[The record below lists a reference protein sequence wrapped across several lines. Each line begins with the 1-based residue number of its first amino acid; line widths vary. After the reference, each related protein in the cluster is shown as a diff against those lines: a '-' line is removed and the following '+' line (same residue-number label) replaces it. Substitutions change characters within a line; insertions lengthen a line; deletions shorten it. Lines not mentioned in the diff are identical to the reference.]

1 MQCLKTITLEKLA
14 RILDAELV
22 GIGTIE
28 VSRISPLDTAGPD
41 DLSFLSDRKLVKT
54 AAGTRASAIIV
65 SERDR
70 ERIPGKALL
79 VVKDPYVAFA
89 KAQTFFCPRLVS
101 SGEKTPLA
109 FVHPT
114 AIIGENVALYP
125 FVSIGK
131 GARIG
136 KGSILFSHVSVGE
149 NASVGEQ
156 CILHSGVKI
165 YDTCVLGNRIILHAG
180 AVVGSDGFGYAWDGN
195 EHLKIP
201 QTGRVVVGDDVEI
214 GANTTID
221 RGALGDTVIG
231 KGAKID
237 NLVQIAHNVKVGEHA
252 ILVAQ
257 VGIAGSTEIGRGV
270 TLAGQ
275 VGVAGHIRLGDGVQV
290 AAQSGVHKSLKGGEI
305 VAGTPPMPIRLALRV
320 GAVFPHLPDIWQ
332 KLKWVI
338 KKLDEIEKRLSNLES
353 RGQK

>member
-1 MQCLKTITLEKLA
+1 MGFLKPLKMNNMSMQCLKTITLEKLA

-28 VSRISPLDTAGPD
+28 VSKISPLDTAGPG
-41 DLSFLSDRKLVKT
+41 DLSFLSDRRLVKT
-54 AAGTRASAIIV
+54 AAGTKASAIIV

-70 ERIPGKALL
+70 KRIPGKALL
-79 VVKDPYVAFA
+79 VVKEPYVAFA

-101 SGEKTPLA
+101 SGEKNPLA

-125 FVSIGK
+125 FVSVGK

-136 KGSILFSHVSVGE
+136 KGSILFPHVSVGE

-156 CILHSGVKI
+156 CILHSGVKL
-165 YDTCVLGNRIILHAG
+165 YNTCVLGNRVILHAG

-201 QTGRVVVGDDVEI
+201 QTGRVVVGDDVEM

-237 NLVQIAHNVKVGEHA
+237 NLVQIAHNVKVGEYA

-270 TLAGQ
+270 ILAGQ
-275 VGVAGHIRLGDGVQV
+275 VGVWC
-290 AAQSGVHKSLKGGEI
+290 
-305 VAGTPPMPIRLALRV
+305 P
-320 GAVFPHLPDIWQ
+320 Q
-332 KLKWVI
+332 KP
-338 KKLDEIEKRLSNLES
+338 EGRRN
-353 RGQK
+353 RGRNPTHAD

>member
-1 MQCLKTITLEKLA
+1 MQHLKTITLENLA
-14 RILDAELV
+14 RLLDAKLV
-22 GIGTIE
+22 GDGTIE

-41 DLSFLSDRKLVKT
+41 DLSFLSDRKLAKT
-54 AAGTRASAIIV
+54 AETTKAAAVIV

-70 ERIPGKALL
+70 KRVSGKALL
-79 VVKDPYVAFA
+79 VVKEAYVAFA
-89 KAQTFFCPRLVS
+89 KAQAFFCPPRES
-101 SGEKTPLA
+101 SGEKSPLA

-114 AIIGENVALYP
+114 ATVDERVALYP

-136 KGSILFSHVSVGE
+136 KGSILFPNVSVGE
-149 NASVGEQ
+149 NVSIGEQ
-156 CILHSGVKI
+156 CILYSGVKI
-165 YDTCVLGNRIILHAG
+165 YDACRLGDRVILHAG
-180 AVVGSDGFGYAWDGN
+180 AVIGSDGFGYAWDGK

-221 RGALGDTVIG
+221 RGALGDTVIE

-237 NLVQIAHNVKVGEHA
+237 NLVQIAHNVKVGEHS

-257 VGIAGSTEIGRGV
+257 VGIAGSSRIGKGV
-270 TLAGQ
+270 VLAGQ

-290 AAQSGVHKSLKGGEI
+290 AAQSGIHKNLKDGEI
-305 VAGTPPMPIRLALRV
+305 VAGTPPMPIKLALRT

-332 KLKWVI
+332 KVKWVI
-338 KKLDEIEKRLSNLES
+338 KKLGEVEERLLNLES
-353 RGQK
+353 RRQK